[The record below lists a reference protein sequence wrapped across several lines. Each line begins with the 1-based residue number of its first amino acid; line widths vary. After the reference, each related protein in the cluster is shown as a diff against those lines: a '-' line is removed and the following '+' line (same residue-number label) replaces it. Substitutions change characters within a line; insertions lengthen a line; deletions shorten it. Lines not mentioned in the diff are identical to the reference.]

1 MRKIIKNNL
10 GFILL
15 IVGMAFFRTA
25 VADWNPVPSSSME
38 PTIYP
43 GDVVLVNKMLLGP
56 AIPFTKSR
64 LFSTGQPE
72 QGDIITF
79 YVPGEENQFV
89 KRVIGTPGDRV
100 RTEGLRLY
108 VNDTLVDLDDLMIED
123 QGRLVS
129 ALETLNGISHGIYAM
144 TNRPIPQ
151 ESSTIVIPEGHYF
164 VMGDFRNNSID
175 SRSWGFVPEDHV
187 IGKVTRILLST
198 ADERSF
204 FSSIGQHIH

>member
-64 LFSTGQPE
+64 LFSTRQPQ

-79 YVPGEENQFV
+79 
-89 KRVIGTPGDRV
+89 
-100 RTEGLRLY
+100 
-108 VNDTLVDLDDLMIED
+108 
-123 QGRLVS
+123 
-129 ALETLNGISHGIYAM
+129 
-144 TNRPIPQ
+144 
-151 ESSTIVIPEGHYF
+151 
-164 VMGDFRNNSID
+164 
-175 SRSWGFVPEDHV
+175 
-187 IGKVTRILLST
+187 
-198 ADERSF
+198 
-204 FSSIGQHIH
+204 